1 MPCKP
6 CSFNETTQSKLSSF
20 DETTQAPVEA
30 GGVKTFMVGI
40 KSKTDI
46 YVLLLVIAIFLILV
60 FGKK

>member
-1 MPCKP
+1 MKEHNMPCKP
-6 CSFNETTQSKLSSF
+6 SSF

-30 GGVKTFMVGI
+30 GGVKTFMFGT

-46 YVLLLVIAIFLILV
+46 FLLVLVIAIFLILV

>member
-6 CSFNETTQSKLSSF
+6 SSSSF
-20 DETTQAPVEA
+20 DETTQAPIEA

-46 YVLLLVIAIFLILV
+46 FILVLVIAIFLILV
-60 FGKK
+60 FGEK

>member
-6 CSFNETTQSKLSSF
+6 SSF
-20 DETTQAPVEA
+20 DETTQTPIEA
-30 GGVKTFMVGI
+30 GGVKTFIFGI

-46 YVLLLVIAIFLILV
+46 YVLILVIAIFLILV

>member
-6 CSFNETTQSKLSSF
+6 SSF

-40 KSKTDI
+40 KNKTDI
-46 YVLLLVIAIFLILV
+46 FILVLVIAIFLILV